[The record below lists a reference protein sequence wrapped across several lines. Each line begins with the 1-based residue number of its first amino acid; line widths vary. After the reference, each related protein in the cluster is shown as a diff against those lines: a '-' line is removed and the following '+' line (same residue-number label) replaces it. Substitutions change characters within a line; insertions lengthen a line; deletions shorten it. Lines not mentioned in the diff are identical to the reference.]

1 MSVSNTIDA
10 FTVTPS
16 SLIVHDTAVYTIS
29 IDHAISA
36 HAINDYALITF
47 PSLISVPAIPSCSP
61 SSGTITCSQQ
71 SSQILKVVYTSTPGN
86 IVQLTLQ
93 DIANYDLANFDVSFS
108 VNVYDGEDYL
118 MEQYAEYNV
127 SFTEAQISS
136 ITVNNDD
143 NIALGEVSNVT
154 LTITNGFS
162 INAAFDSTLTQVDVT
177 IPP

>member
-1 MSVSNTIDA
+1 M
-10 FTVTPS
+10 
-16 SLIVHDTAVYTIS
+16 
-29 IDHAISA
+29 
-36 HAINDYALITF
+36 
-47 PSLISVPAIPSCSP
+47 
-61 SSGTITCSQQ
+61 
-71 SSQILKVVYTSTPGN
+71 YTSTPGN

-93 DIANYDLANFDVSFS
+93 DIANYDLADFDVSFS